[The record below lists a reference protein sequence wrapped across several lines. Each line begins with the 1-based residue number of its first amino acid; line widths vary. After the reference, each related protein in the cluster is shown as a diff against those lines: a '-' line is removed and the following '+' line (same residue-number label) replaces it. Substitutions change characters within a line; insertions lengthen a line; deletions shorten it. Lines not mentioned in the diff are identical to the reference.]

1 MINSE
6 TLKKKYIE
14 FFLEH
19 DHKRIA
25 NAPLIPENDP
35 TALFIS
41 AGMHPL
47 VPYLLGQPHPS
58 GKRLVNVQKCL
69 RTSDIDEVGDSFH
82 LSFFEM
88 LGNWSLGDYFK
99 EESIKMSYEFL
110 TRENWL
116 NIDPK
121 RLSVTVFAGD
131 DDSPSDIESARV
143 WKELGIPDERIYYL
157 PKKDNWWGPI
167 GKTGPC
173 GPDTEIFYDTGIEAC
188 SDQCKPGCSCGKFC
202 EIWNNVF
209 MEYNKTPDGIYV
221 LLEQKNVDTGM
232 GVERTTAILQEKDNV
247 YETEI
252 FAPLMHEVRKLA
264 NVETPT
270 NKQLKSIRIIVE
282 HARASTF
289 ILAEGIVPLN
299 TEQGYVLRRMI
310 RKAIRHGKLMGIENE
325 FLSSISEMVIE
336 MYSEEYPHLESKGET
351 IVSELQRE
359 YKKFNNTLQK
369 GLNRFYRIAENNNRI
384 SGEDAF
390 LLYQSFG
397 FPIEIIRELGEE
409 NNIMVDVE
417 GFNEEFEKHQEV
429 SRAGAEKRF
438 GSGLADKSEKTVRLH
453 TATHLLNEALRQVL
467 GEEVE
472 QKGSNITPE
481 RLRFDFNFHRKLSE
495 EELIEVEDL
504 VNEQIK
510 KGIPVKK
517 IETTF
522 EKASEMGAQAVFEQR
537 YSDKISVFSIGDF
550 SLEVCSGPHVKN
562 TAELGHFKILKESSI
577 SAGVRRIR
585 ATLE

>member
-1 MINSE
+1 
-6 TLKKKYIE
+6 
-14 FFLEH
+14 
-19 DHKRIA
+19 
-25 NAPLIPENDP
+25 
-35 TALFIS
+35 
-41 AGMHPL
+41 
-47 VPYLLGQPHPS
+47 
-58 GKRLVNVQKCL
+58 
-69 RTSDIDEVGDSFH
+69 
-82 LSFFEM
+82 
-88 LGNWSLGDYFK
+88 
-99 EESIKMSYEFL
+99 
-110 TRENWL
+110 
-116 NIDPK
+116 
-121 RLSVTVFAGD
+121 
-131 DDSPSDIESARV
+131 
-143 WKELGIPDERIYYL
+143 
-157 PKKDNWWGPI
+157 
-167 GKTGPC
+167 
-173 GPDTEIFYDTGIEAC
+173 
-188 SDQCKPGCSCGKFC
+188 
-202 EIWNNVF
+202 
-209 MEYNKTPDGIYV
+209 
-221 LLEQKNVDTGM
+221 M